1 MRFFITIFLIA
12 SCTKMHD
19 IKTDNGIDFLENVS
33 VKITNVKVVEWD
45 VGRKKDKLV
54 SRGIRVTTTVPR
66 VSDDAKELL
75 YSKYG
80 IDSWIFKFSRI
91 NRGKKDLVGNIFY
104 HFNNISKSTEAFSL
118 NIYYHASSVS
128 ERFRAFHCPA
138 FDHRSILKDV
148 DVEYSKSVAPENI
161 YVRTLSSEPA
171 KVERLSFSPHI
182 FSAGRSLRGDFI
194 VEYALYN
201 SKTKQIYS
209 DWKSAEGMIPIT
221 REEKVSLP
229 SCLGIKEEE
238 KPLPESRRFKLQDL
252 EIN

>member
-1 MRFFITIFLIA
+1 MPYLLIVFLFV

-19 IKTDNGIDFLENVS
+19 IKNENGIDFLENVS
-33 VKITNVKVVEWD
+33 VKVTNAKSVDWK
-45 VGRKKDKLV
+45 VGRKKDKVV

-66 VSDDAKELL
+66 ITNEGKLHL
-75 YSKYG
+75 YNKHG
-80 IDSWIFKFSRI
+80 IDSWIYKFSRVV
-91 NRGKKDLVGNIFY
+91 RGRKDEIGNIFY

-118 NIYYHASSVS
+118 NIYYHASAVS

-138 FDHRSILKDV
+138 FDHRYYIENA
-148 DVEYSKSVAPENI
+148 DVEATSTVPSNVYI
-161 YVRTLSSEPA
+161 RTLSTEPA

-182 FSAGRSLRGDFI
+182 FSAGRNMLGKYI

-201 SKTKQIYS
+201 SKTKQLFS
-209 DWKSAEGMIPIT
+209 EWKKAYGEIPIL
-221 REEKVSLP
+221 REVSVSLP

>member
-1 MRFFITIFLIA
+1 MRHLIILFLIS

-19 IKTDNGIDFLENVS
+19 VKNANGIDFLENVS
-33 VKITNVKVVEWD
+33 SEITNVKAVEWQ
-45 VGRKKDKLV
+45 VGRKKDKTI
-54 SRGIRVTTTVPR
+54 SRGIRITTTVPR
-66 VSDDAKELL
+66 VSDDAKIHLF
-75 YSKYG
+75 KKHG
-80 IDSWIFKFSRI
+80 IDSWIFKFSRVV
-91 NRGKKDLVGNIFY
+91 RGRKDHVGNIYY

-118 NIYYHASSVS
+118 NIYYHASAVS

-138 FDHRSILKDV
+138 FDHRSLLKEV
-148 DVEYSKSVAPENI
+148 DLKATNVTPENI
-161 YVRTLSSEPA
+161 YVRSLSTEPA

-182 FSAGRSLRGDFI
+182 FSGGRSMLGDFI

-201 SKTKQIYS
+201 SKTKQLFS
-209 DWKSAEGMIPIT
+209 EWKKAYGHIPIT
-221 REEKVSLP
+221 REERVSLP

>member
-1 MRFFITIFLIA
+1 MR
-12 SCTKMHD
+12 
-19 IKTDNGIDFLENVS
+19 
-33 VKITNVKVVEWD
+33 
-45 VGRKKDKLV
+45 
-54 SRGIRVTTTVPR
+54 
-66 VSDDAKELL
+66 
-75 YSKYG
+75 
-80 IDSWIFKFSRI
+80 WIFKFSRV
-91 NRGKKDLVGNIFY
+91 NRGRKDPVGNIYY

-128 ERFRAFHCPA
+128 ERFRGFHCPA
-138 FDHRSILKDV
+138 FNHRAILKDV
-148 DVEYSKSVAPENI
+148 DVEYSNTTKPEDVF
-161 YVRTLSSEPA
+161 VRTVSSEPA

-182 FSAGRSLRGDFI
+182 FSAGRSLKGDYI

-209 DWKSAEGMIPIT
+209 DWKQAAGHIPVR
-221 REEKVSLP
+221 REEQVSLP